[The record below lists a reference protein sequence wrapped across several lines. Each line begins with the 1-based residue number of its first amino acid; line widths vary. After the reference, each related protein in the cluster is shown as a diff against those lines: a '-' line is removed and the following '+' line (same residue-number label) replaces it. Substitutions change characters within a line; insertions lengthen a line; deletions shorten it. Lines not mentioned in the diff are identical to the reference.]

1 MKKALYIG
9 LFLGAL
15 LVPHLACRQA
25 ASPQVHE
32 HTLAA
37 EIILEWHQLLLEMER
52 HTPGYRPPVTA
63 RTWAFLNITAWQATL
78 PGMPESAGLGVYV
91 PGLPAP
97 PRTTGA
103 FCLPASLNAAYA
115 ESIRQFFPTA
125 PRYLL
130 DNVRELE
137 EKLRADCQR
146 QTDAATLRHSAA
158 HGRQTALEVWRWSA
172 TDPFGHDGFLYN
184 FDRNYLPPNGVG
196 CWQPGGAHPMPAL
209 LPYWGQVRPLLV
221 SKDDVPVRAPLPYDE
236 KPGSPFHAQAVEIYT
251 MANPLSNEHRW
262 IAEFWS
268 DDVPGLTVSPMG
280 RWISIVN
287 QAVAQ
292 ADLPFAERLEL
303 YLKAALAN
311 ADLLVICW
319 DGKYRYNRERP
330 ETYINR
336 VIAPDWTPLHDS
348 PPFPAY
354 PSGHA
359 AIGAATAEVLST
371 FLGDHFSLTDRTH
384 EGRTEFVG
392 KPRSYGS
399 FRDMAQENA
408 LSRLALGVHYRMDS
422 EEGMRLGR
430 LVGQHVAALPLRV
443 GRAKISAATPATPP
457 R

>member
-1 MKKALYIG
+1 MKKALHIG
-9 LFLGAL
+9 LFFWAL
-15 LVPHLACRQA
+15 VAQQMACRPA
-25 ASPQVHE
+25 ASPQAREHE
-32 HTLAA
+32 LAA
-37 EIILEWHQLLLEMER
+37 GIVLKWHQLLLELER

-63 RTWAFLNITAWQATL
+63 RTWAYLNIAAWQATL
-78 PGMPESAGLGVYV
+78 PGMPGSVGLGVYV
-91 PGLPAP
+91 HGLPTP
-97 PRTTGA
+97 LRTTGA
-103 FCLPASLNAAYA
+103 FCLPACLNAAYA

-137 EKLRADCQR
+137 ENLQADCQR
-146 QTDAATLRHSAA
+146 QTDATTLRRSVA
-158 HGRQTALEVWRWSA
+158 HGRQTALDVWRWSA
-172 TDPFGHDGFLYN
+172 TDPYGHDGFLYN
-184 FDRNYLPPNGVG
+184 FDRNYLPPDAIG
-196 CWQPGGAHPMPAL
+196 CWQPSGAHPMPAL
-209 LPYWGQVRPLLV
+209 LPYWGKVRPLLV

-236 KPGSPFHAQAVEIYT
+236 KPGSPFHAQAVEVYT
-251 MANPLSNEHRW
+251 MAHPLSNEHRW

-280 RWISIVN
+280 RWVSIVN

-292 ADLPFAERLEL
+292 ADLPFAETLEL

-319 DGKYRYNRERP
+319 DAKYRYNLERP

-336 VIAPDWTPLHDS
+336 TISPGWAPLHDN
-348 PPFPAY
+348 PQFPAY

-359 AIGAATAEVLST
+359 AIGAATAEVLSA
-371 FLGDHFSLTDRTH
+371 FLGDQFSMADRTH

-392 KPRSYGS
+392 KPRAYGS

-430 LVGQHVAALPLRV
+430 LVGQRVAALAFRV
-443 GRAKISAATPATPP
+443 GETKISAATPATPP